1 MIVGA
6 GAVVTVKVVVAAPVE
21 QETSTGP
28 VTVLAGT
35 VAVIWVPAELVDPVV
50 TRCDENVTEHVD
62 ETGKLVPVI
71 VTGVPTGPL
80 VGLIPV
86 TVNVHAPTTVK
97 SNGPETVDPLSPA
110 TASLL
115 TVIGPDVPVAGTC
128 ACTWVLDRM
137 VTTVAATLLNFT
149 NPASVL
155 TPMRF
160 VPVSVTTV
168 ATGPQTGVKLVT
180 VGAGKA
186 VTVKLPPGTGIAP
199 PPEES
204 VTAIG
209 LDAGAS
215 GGTTAVMDVVD
226 AVGVPN
232 AETPPNVTDTIGSV
246 NVPLIV
252 TGVPAGP
259 LGGLNPVGAAAPDA
273 GGASTKTS
281 RVTPTTTPAKRDPMF
296 RFELMPTLTFR
307 G

>member
-1 MIVGA
+1 MNDVIVGA

-115 TVIGPDVPVAGTC
+115 TVIGPVVPVAGTC

-186 VTVKLPPGTGIAP
+186 VTVKLPPGTVVGP
-199 PPEES
+199 PPPS
-204 VTAIG
+204 VTAI
-209 LDAGAS
+209 APVVAS
-215 GGTTAVMDVVD
+215 GGTTATICVAVAVV
-226 AVGVPN
+226 VPN
-232 AETPPNVTDTIGSV
+232 AVAPLNVTVAAPGV

-252 TGVPAGP
+252 TDVPAGP
-259 LGGLNPVGAAAPDA
+259 LEGLNPVGVAADA
-273 GGASTKTS
+273 GGASPKTS
-281 RVTPTTTPAKRDPMF
+281 RVTPTTTPAKRGPIF
-296 RFELMPTLTFR
+296 RFELMRTLTFR